1 VDARGDLGGRGEIPL
16 DLVLVIVLAVVVGGA
31 LIWAAKGSPFYTAL
45 IIVFCLGAVVWAFA
59 RRIRRRE
66 DMSADQQRK
75 VKHDRS
81 WTSGREDE

>member
-1 VDARGDLGGRGEIPL
+1 MARGSRWQSGEIPL

-31 LIWAAKGSPFYTAL
+31 LVWAAKGSPYWTAL
-45 IIVFCLGAVVWAFA
+45 VIMFALGAIVWAFA

-75 VKHDRS
+75 VRHDAS
-81 WTSGREDE
+81 WTSGKKDE

>member
-1 VDARGDLGGRGEIPL
+1 VGARGDLGRRGEIPL

-31 LIWAAKGSPFYTAL
+31 LVWAAKGSLFYTAL

-59 RRIRRRE
+59 RRVRRRE
-66 DMSADQQRK
+66 DTSADQQRK